1 MAFDLRSTG
10 RPRIIAHR
18 GASGSAPENTMSA
31 FRLAVKQHAELL
43 ELDVQVTSDGVP
55 VVIHDPTVDRTTSGR
70 GKVGA
75 MSLAQLKTLRI
86 ETGGEPEVVPTLDE
100 LLAWAS
106 GRVPVALELKRDGPL
121 VHPEVVEKVVA
132 SVVSHRLEGLCA
144 IISFDHAL
152 VRQARELCPRLAG
165 GVLFACAPIL
175 PARLAEDASAQA
187 ILPHWTSLDA
197 RMVREAHEAGLAVCP
212 WVADGEDE
220 MRWVL
225 SLGVDAIA
233 TNHPARLAALL
244 G

>member
-1 MAFDLRSTG
+1 
-10 RPRIIAHR
+10 
-18 GASGSAPENTMSA
+18 MSA
-31 FRLAVKQHAELL
+31 FRLAVEQRAELV

-55 VVIHDPTVDRTTSGR
+55 VVIHDPTVDRTTNGR
-70 GKVGA
+70 GMVGS
-75 MSLAQLKTLRI
+75 MSVAGLKALRI
-86 ETGGEPEVVPTLDE
+86 ETGGKPETVPTLNE

-106 GRVPVALELKRDGPL
+106 GRVPVSLEIKRDGPL
-121 VHPEVVEKVVA
+121 VHPEVVEKVVD
-132 SVVSHRLEGLCA
+132 SVVSHGMEGQCA

-152 VRQARELCPRLAG
+152 VKKARGICPRLVG
-165 GVLFACAPIL
+165 GVLFACAPVR

-187 ILPHWTSLDA
+187 ILPHWTSLDV

-212 WVADGEDE
+212 WVADSEEE

-233 TNHPARLAALL
+233 TNHPARLAAIL